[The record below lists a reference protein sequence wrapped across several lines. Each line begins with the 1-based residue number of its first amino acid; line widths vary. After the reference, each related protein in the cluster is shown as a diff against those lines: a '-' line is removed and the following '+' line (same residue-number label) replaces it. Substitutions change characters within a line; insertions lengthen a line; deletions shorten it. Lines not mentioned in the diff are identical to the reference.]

1 MIITATTL
9 AIAFDDLANMLDGYR
24 PAPQPGDDLT
34 VQRLTNPAGRTISA
48 RARTEG
54 TTLQLWITAPRTP
67 AAAPSPD
74 RPRPLRPG
82 RNYHTVLN
90 LLDLD
95 GDPAQTIHSVLTRD
109 LLPVFDAKPYYV
121 GHRPWDAAATAARR
135 PNWQTTRDT
144 DDEPDQND
152 TDTLTDPGADAAEAD
167 AAQPTQAAASE
178 PTGSAETNADPAQ
191 PSVAEITQPART
203 PEPTPAP
210 AAKKTTPARKAAP
223 AKKATPT
230 KTASAKK
237 PPAAKKATAAKK
249 AAPAKKATAAKPDPA
264 PAKKAPAV
272 KKPGPARPSTP
283 AAKTDTPTAGTRPRK
298 STAKTTSPS

>member
-1 MIITATTL
+1 MIVTATTL

-34 VQRLTNPAGRTISA
+34 VQRLANPAGRTISA

-67 AAAPSPD
+67 AAEPSPD

-95 GDPAQTIHSVLTRD
+95 GDPAQTIHGVLTHD

-135 PNWQTTRDT
+135 PNWQTTGDT
-144 DDEPDQND
+144 DDE
-152 TDTLTDPGADAAEAD
+152 AEAN
-167 AAQPTQAAASE
+167 AAQPTQAAPSE
-178 PTGSAETNADPAQ
+178 PTDPAKTNTDPAQ
-191 PSVAEITQPART
+191 PSTAEITQPART
-203 PEPTPAP
+203 PEPTPA
-210 AAKKTTPARKAAP
+210 AKKATPARKTPAKKAAP

-230 KTASAKK
+230 KTAFAKK
-237 PPAAKKATAAKK
+237 PPAAKKAT
-249 AAPAKKATAAKPDPA
+249 PAKKATAPKPDPV
-264 PAKKAPAV
+264 PPKKATAV
-272 KKPGPARPSTP
+272 KKPGPARPSTR
-283 AAKTDTPTAGTRPRK
+283 AAKTDTPTTGTRPRK